1 MQEVIFAKNGK
12 LVLQKR
18 KKSHMDESFRI
29 VSIEIDNKNEKKELE
44 RLERLEEQGG
54 FNRLVKDYRFVVE
67 SVFETMNTYFEEEIL
82 NITNDFKDEQY
93 NQFFRRNT
101 NIQEQSTKTLTFEEI
116 EKTVS
121 RRPNHNMLTLHTK
134 NRPDGAKLGL
144 IASSDSSNSQKK
156 YALLAQAS
164 YLEGDKDKIDELL
177 IQNNILYGFK
187 LDTSLSSQKESVF
200 VNPNSG
206 EVVISYK
213 GTNPVNMENLWDD
226 FNIILG
232 TETHTSRFNNAEQ
245 LYKDVES
252 KYGKD
257 KLRITGHS
265 LGASV
270 AMYIGEKHDVETH
283 AYNPGISYRS
293 AFQSHK
299 NNTNKSYVYTTSTD
313 PVSILRYA
321 NTDAHRTFVNVRQK
335 DVIDPHSIDNFI
347 KKHDTKTIQDV
358 GDFTLTNKLFNKS
371 HEATQ

>member
-1 MQEVIFAKNGK
+1 MQEVIFQNGT

-18 KKSHMDESFRI
+18 KMSQMDELFLIASK
-29 VSIEIDNKNEKKELE
+29 EYDKKKELE
-44 RLERLEEQGG
+44 LERLKDGG
-54 FNRLVKDYRFVVE
+54 FNNLVKDFLFVE
-67 SVFETMNTYFEEEIL
+67 DSVFETMNTYFPEEKL
-82 NITNDFKDEQY
+82 NIQRNESTTKND
-93 NQFFRRNT
+93 
-101 NIQEQSTKTLTFEEI
+101 I
-116 EKTVS
+116 ETTVM
-121 RRPNHNMLTLHTK
+121 RRPNNNMMSLHTK

-144 IASSDSSNSQKK
+144 IDTTVSSNPQKK

-164 YLEGDKDKIDELL
+164 YLEGDKDKIDKL
-177 IQNNILYGFK
+177 IQQNKDLYGFK
-187 LDTSLSSQKESVF
+187 LDESLSSQKNSVF

-213 GTNPVNMENLWDD
+213 GTNPVNMEDLWDD

-232 TETHTSRFNNAEQ
+232 TETHTSRFNNADK

-257 KLRITGHS
+257 KLRIVGHS

-270 AMYIGEKHDVETH
+270 GMYIGEKHDVETH
-283 AYNPGISYRS
+283 SFNPGISYRS

-299 NNTNKSYVYTTSTD
+299 NNVNKSYVYTTESD

-321 NTDAHRTFVNVRQK
+321 NTDSHRTFVDVRQK

-347 KKHDTKTIQDV
+347 KKHDKTTLQDV
-358 GDFTLTNKLFNKS
+358 SDFQMSQLFLRHDKVPQQQ
-371 HEATQ
+371 EQQTPQQTQAPITSQEI